1 MIYHIK
7 IDIFITSHI
16 VYRITSIINN
26 MNSFNQWWASWSLI
40 PESYLRSIV
49 SRQEIGQVGQDVFI
63 SWQNHPLTLGFSI
76 SSFDT
81 ETTQKDAREWV
92 MHLID
97 IPYCLDNASWKA
109 NIEFPLISEK
119 RKPWS
124 IELQEPKKRSFH
136 LQFETHRQIENVFR
150 YSQRLQ
156 WTESIRVMSK
166 IISPIAKDQK
176 TLRYSDKDGNVFFL
190 YSPKINKW
198 LKVNQPD
205 IHTAIRSLRRE
216 RDNTMVQYQ
225 IIGSY
230 QEGKW
235 REQSITLIGMEMGV
249 INQYNFDRLS
259 INEQVRENELTS
271 LSQHTEIFKLSAEIL
286 RSVIEGGE

>member
-1 MIYHIK
+1 
-7 IDIFITSHI
+7 
-16 VYRITSIINN
+16 
-26 MNSFNQWWASWSLI
+26 MNLFNQWWSSWSLI
-40 PESYLRSIV
+40 PENFLRSIV
-49 SRQEIGQVGQDVFI
+49 SRQEIGQVVQDVLI

-76 SSFDT
+76 ASFDT
-81 ETTQKDAREWV
+81 ETTQKDVREWI

-97 IPYCLDNASWKA
+97 IPYDLLGTSWKA

-124 IELQEPKKRSFH
+124 IEFQEPQKRSFH

-166 IISPIAKDQK
+166 TLSPIVKEQK
-176 TLRYSDKDGNVFFL
+176 NLRYADKDGNVFFL
-190 YSPKINKW
+190 YLPKINKW

-205 IHTAIRSLRRE
+205 IHTTIRSLRTE
-216 RDNTMVQYQ
+216 RDNAMRQYQ

-259 INEQVRENELTS
+259 INEQVRKNELAS
-271 LSQHTEIFKLSAEIL
+271 LSRYTEVFKLSTEVL
-286 RSVIEGGE
+286 RSVIESRE